1 MTTPS
6 TKRNIIVPCTLEVT
20 INFSRYITAL
30 KSEFKKLRWL
40 LQQKRQFTV
49 KLQVRLLGYSMLVT
63 LCKISEV
70 YFCLLAAKD
79 FRVKTKNGRFTS
91 TGSRCRK
98 KLQYENLT
106 SLFCKLGQKLPQKA
120 CSAIILFLFLH
131 STKEIT
137 DLWLCRCR
145 CRRQLLNSPKRA
157 CANLGKPEV
166 KWFS

>member
-1 MTTPS
+1 MQMLLYMQYKICWYERTVCFKHFPKGTNLTTPS

-20 INFSRYITAL
+20 INFSCYITAL

-40 LQQKRQFTV
+40 LQQKRQLTV

-70 YFCLLAAKD
+70 YFCLLAANN

-91 TGSRCRK
+91 TGSCCRK

-106 SLFCKLGQKLPQKA
+106 SLFCRLGQKLPQKA
-120 CSAIILFLFLH
+120 CSAIIFFIFTFNQGNH
-131 STKEIT
+131 
-137 DLWLCRCR
+137 
-145 CRRQLLNSPKRA
+145 
-157 CANLGKPEV
+157 
-166 KWFS
+166 